1 MHRRIERLKYSD
13 KIYKQNDFQNLV
25 TPTTD
30 FLPYHFSELQNALK
44 KCIFAFFPCLQNK
57 HINTLIIMKHFPASE
72 LIINGDGSIF
82 HLHLKPEQLADNVIL
97 VGDPGRVALVAAYF
111 DTQEC
116 SVSSR
121 EFNTI
126 TGTYKGK
133 HISVIS
139 TGIGTDNIDIVMN
152 ELDAL
157 SNIDLETRTEKKEFR
172 QLTIIRIGTSGG
184 MQPEIPLGS
193 FLISEKSIG
202 FDGMLNFYAGRDS
215 VSDLAFEESMK
226 EQLNWNPQW
235 AAPYVVDAD
244 EELVKRIGKNDML
257 LGTTISANGFYGPQ
271 GRVLRIDLADMKIN
285 DKIENFR
292 FGKYKITNYEME
304 GSAIAGLAKL
314 MGHKAMTVCCII
326 ANRRVEAANTDYKPY
341 IEKLVTTVLDRI

>member
-1 MHRRIERLKYSD
+1 
-13 KIYKQNDFQNLV
+13 
-25 TPTTD
+25 
-30 FLPYHFSELQNALK
+30 
-44 KCIFAFFPCLQNK
+44 
-57 HINTLIIMKHFPASE
+57 MKHFPASE
-72 LIINGDGSIF
+72 LIINSDGSIF
-82 HLHLKPEQLADNVIL
+82 HLHLKPEQLADNIIL

-133 HISVIS
+133 RISVIS

-157 SNIDLETRTEKKEFR
+157 TNIDLNTRTEKTTLR
-172 QLTIIRIGTSGG
+172 SLNIVRIGTSGG
-184 MQPEIPLGS
+184 MQPDIPLGS

-202 FDGMLNFYAGRDS
+202 FDGMLNFYAGRDA
-215 VSDLAFEESMK
+215 VSDLEFEAAMRK
-226 EQLNWNPQW
+226 HLNWNAQW

-244 EELVKRIGKNDML
+244 TDLVNRIGQDDML
-257 LGTTISANGFYGPQ
+257 RGVTISANGFYGPQ
-271 GRVLRIDLADMKIN
+271 GRVLRIDLADMQIN
-285 DKIENFR
+285 DKIETFR
-292 FGKYKITNYEME
+292 YGKYKITNYEME
-304 GSAIAGLAKL
+304 GSAIAGLAKM

-341 IEKLVTTVLDRI
+341 IEKLVTTVLERI

>member
-1 MHRRIERLKYSD
+1 MR
-13 KIYKQNDFQNLV
+13 
-25 TPTTD
+25 
-30 FLPYHFSELQNALK
+30 
-44 KCIFAFFPCLQNK
+44 
-57 HINTLIIMKHFPASE
+57 HFPPSE
-72 LIINGDGSIF
+72 LIINEDGSIF
-82 HLHLKPEQLADNVIL
+82 HLHLKPEHLADNIIL
-97 VGDPGRVALVAAYF
+97 VGDPGRVELVASFF
-111 DTQEC
+111 DSKEI

-133 HISVIS
+133 RISVVS

-157 SNIDLETRTEKKEFR
+157 ANIDFETRTEKKDFR
-172 QLTIIRIGTSGG
+172 QLTVIRIGTSGG

-202 FDGMLNFYAGRDS
+202 FDGMINFYEGRDTIA
-215 VSDLAFEESMK
+215 DLEFEK
-226 EQLNWNPQW
+226 ALTTHLNWNKQL

-244 EELVKRIGKNDML
+244 NELINRIGKDDML
-257 LGTTISANGFYGPQ
+257 RGVTISANGFYGPQ
-271 GRVLRIDLADMKIN
+271 GRVLRVGLADPEIN
-285 DKIENFR
+285 DKIESFR
-292 FGKYKITNYEME
+292 YKDYKITNYEME

-314 MGHKAMTVCCII
+314 MGGHKAMTVCCII

-341 IEKLVTTVLDRI
+341 VEKLVKTVLDRI

>member
-1 MHRRIERLKYSD
+1 
-13 KIYKQNDFQNLV
+13 
-25 TPTTD
+25 
-30 FLPYHFSELQNALK
+30 
-44 KCIFAFFPCLQNK
+44 
-57 HINTLIIMKHFPASE
+57 MKHFPPSE
-72 LIINGDGSIF
+72 LIINNDGSIF

-97 VGDPGRVALVAAYF
+97 VGDPGRVALIAEYF
-111 DTQEC
+111 DSQEC

-126 TGTYKGK
+126 TGMYKGK
-133 HISVIS
+133 RISVIS

-157 SNIDLETRTEKKEFR
+157 SNIDFETRTEKSEFR
-172 QLTIIRIGTSGG
+172 QLSIIRIGTSGG
-184 MQPEIPLGS
+184 MQPDIPLGS

-215 VSDLAFEESMK
+215 VSDLKFEEELK
-226 EQLNWNPQW
+226 KQLDWNPKL
-235 AAPYVVDAD
+235 ASPYIVSAD
-244 EELVKRIGKNDML
+244 KDLVEKIGRDDML
-257 LGTTISANGFYGPQ
+257 KGVTISANGFYGPQ
-271 GRVLRIDLADMKIN
+271 GRVLRIDLADMSLN
-285 DKIENFR
+285 DKIEKFR
-292 FGKYKITNYEME
+292 YKDYKITNYEME
-304 GSAIAGLAKL
+304 GSAIAGLSAL

>member
-1 MHRRIERLKYSD
+1 
-13 KIYKQNDFQNLV
+13 
-25 TPTTD
+25 
-30 FLPYHFSELQNALK
+30 
-44 KCIFAFFPCLQNK
+44 
-57 HINTLIIMKHFPASE
+57 MKHFPPSE
-72 LIINGDGSIF
+72 LIINNDGSIF

-97 VGDPGRVALVAAYF
+97 VGDPGRVAMIAGYF

-133 HISVIS
+133 RISVIS

-157 SNIDLETRTEKKEFR
+157 SNIDLDRRVEKENFR
-172 QLTIIRIGTSGG
+172 QLNIVRIGTSGG

-202 FDGMLNFYAGRDS
+202 FDGMLNFYAGRDA
-215 VSDLAFEESMK
+215 VSDLAFEDALK
-226 EQLNWNPQW
+226 LHLNWNRQL

-244 EELVKRIGKNDML
+244 EELVNRIGKDDML
-257 LGTTISANGFYGPQ
+257 RGVTISANGFYGPQ
-271 GRVLRIDLADMKIN
+271 GRVLRIDLADMHIN
-285 DKIENFR
+285 DKIESFR
-292 FGKYKITNYEME
+292 YGKYKITNYEME
-304 GSAIAGLAKL
+304 GSAIAGLSKL

-341 IEKLVTTVLDRI
+341 IEKLVQVVLERI

>member
-1 MHRRIERLKYSD
+1 
-13 KIYKQNDFQNLV
+13 
-25 TPTTD
+25 
-30 FLPYHFSELQNALK
+30 
-44 KCIFAFFPCLQNK
+44 
-57 HINTLIIMKHFPASE
+57 MKHFPPSE
-72 LIINGDGSIF
+72 LIVNADGSIF

-97 VGDPGRVALVAAYF
+97 VGDPGRVALVADYF

-133 HISVIS
+133 RISVIS

-157 SNIDLETRTEKKEFR
+157 ANIDLEQRIEKQQFR
-172 QLTIIRIGTSGG
+172 QLTIVRIGTSGG
-184 MQPEIPLGS
+184 MQPDIPLGS
-193 FLISEKSIG
+193 FLISEKSVG
-202 FDGMLNFYAGRDS
+202 FDGMLNFYAGRNA
-215 VSDLAFEESMK
+215 VCDLAFEQALTTHLVWNT
-226 EQLNWNPQW
+226 QL

-244 EELVKRIGKNDML
+244 TELVNRIGQQDML
-257 LGTTISANGFYGPQ
+257 RGVTISANGFYGPQ
-271 GRVLRIDLADMKIN
+271 GRVLRLNLADMQLN
-285 DKIENFR
+285 DKIESFR
-292 FGKYKITNYEME
+292 YQQYKITNYEME
-304 GSAIAGLAKL
+304 GSAIAGLAKM

>member
-1 MHRRIERLKYSD
+1 
-13 KIYKQNDFQNLV
+13 
-25 TPTTD
+25 
-30 FLPYHFSELQNALK
+30 
-44 KCIFAFFPCLQNK
+44 
-57 HINTLIIMKHFPASE
+57 MKHFPPSE
-72 LIINGDGSIF
+72 LIVNSDGSIF
-82 HLHLKPEQLADNVIL
+82 HLHIKPEQLADNVIL
-97 VGDPGRVALVAAYF
+97 VGDPGRVALVAEYF
-111 DTQEC
+111 DSQEC
-116 SVSSR
+116 SISSR

-133 HISVIS
+133 RISVIS

-157 SNIDLETRTEKKEFR
+157 ANIDLVNRIEKSEFR
-172 QLTIIRIGTSGG
+172 QLNIVRIGTSGG
-184 MQPEIPLGS
+184 MQPDIPLGS

-215 VSDLAFEESMK
+215 VSDLEFEEAMK
-226 EQLNWNPQW
+226 KHLVWNPQL

-244 EELVKRIGKNDML
+244 IELVNRIGKDDMMR
-257 LGTTISANGFYGPQ
+257 GVTISANGFYGPQ
-271 GRVLRIDLADMKIN
+271 GRVLRLDLADMHLN
-285 DKIENFR
+285 NKIESFR
-292 FGKYKITNYEME
+292 YKRYKITNYEME
-304 GSAIAGLAKL
+304 GSAIAGLSKL

>member
-1 MHRRIERLKYSD
+1 
-13 KIYKQNDFQNLV
+13 
-25 TPTTD
+25 
-30 FLPYHFSELQNALK
+30 
-44 KCIFAFFPCLQNK
+44 
-57 HINTLIIMKHFPASE
+57 MKHFPPSE
-72 LIINGDGSIF
+72 LIVNSDGSIF

-111 DTQEC
+111 DSQEC

-126 TGTYKGK
+126 TGSYKGK
-133 HISVIS
+133 RISVIS

-157 SNIDLETRTEKKEFR
+157 SNIDLINRVEKSEFR
-172 QLTIIRIGTSGG
+172 QLNIVRIGTSGG
-184 MQPEIPLGS
+184 MQPDIPLGS

-215 VSDLAFEESMK
+215 VSDLEFEVAMK
-226 EQLNWNPQW
+226 KHLNWNKQL

-244 EELVKRIGKNDML
+244 VELVNRIGKDDML
-257 LGTTISANGFYGPQ
+257 RGVTISANGFYGPQ
-271 GRVLRIDLADMKIN
+271 GRVLRLDLADMQLN
-285 DKIENFR
+285 DKIESFR
-292 FGKYKITNYEME
+292 FGNYKITNYEME
-304 GSAIAGLAKL
+304 GSAIAGLSKL

>member
-1 MHRRIERLKYSD
+1 
-13 KIYKQNDFQNLV
+13 
-25 TPTTD
+25 
-30 FLPYHFSELQNALK
+30 
-44 KCIFAFFPCLQNK
+44 
-57 HINTLIIMKHFPASE
+57 MKHFPPSE
-72 LIINGDGSIF
+72 LIINNDGSIF

-97 VGDPGRVALVAAYF
+97 VGDPGRVAMIASYF

-133 HISVIS
+133 RISVIS

-157 SNIDLETRTEKKEFR
+157 SNIDLNRRVEKENFR
-172 QLTIIRIGTSGG
+172 QLNIVRIGTSGG

-202 FDGMLNFYAGRDS
+202 FDGMLNFYAGRDA
-215 VSDLAFEESMK
+215 VSDLAFEDALK
-226 EQLNWNPQW
+226 LHLNWNRQL

-244 EELVKRIGKNDML
+244 EELVNRIGKDDML
-257 LGTTISANGFYGPQ
+257 RGVTISANGFYGPQ
-271 GRVLRIDLADMKIN
+271 GRVLRIDLADMHIN
-285 DKIENFR
+285 DKIESFR
-292 FGKYKITNYEME
+292 YGKYKITNYEME
-304 GSAIAGLAKL
+304 GSAIAGLSKL

-341 IEKLVTTVLDRI
+341 IEKLVQVVLERI

>member
-1 MHRRIERLKYSD
+1 
-13 KIYKQNDFQNLV
+13 
-25 TPTTD
+25 
-30 FLPYHFSELQNALK
+30 
-44 KCIFAFFPCLQNK
+44 
-57 HINTLIIMKHFPASE
+57 MKHFPPSE
-72 LIINGDGSIF
+72 LIINNDGSIF

-97 VGDPGRVALVAAYF
+97 VGDPGRVALVASYF

-116 SVSSR
+116 TVSSR

-133 HISVIS
+133 RISVIS

-157 SNIDLETRTEKKEFR
+157 SNIDLETRTEKPGFR

-184 MQPEIPLGS
+184 MQPDIPLGS

-215 VSDLAFEESMK
+215 VSDLDFEESMK
-226 EQLNWNPQW
+226 KHLEWNPQL
-235 AAPYVVDAD
+235 AAPYVVNAD
-244 EELVKRIGKNDML
+244 EELVNRIGQNDML
-257 LGTTISANGFYGPQ
+257 RGVTISANGFYGPQ
-271 GRVLRIDLADMKIN
+271 GRVLRIDLADMHLN
-285 DKIENFR
+285 DKIESFR
-292 FGKYKITNYEME
+292 YGKYKITNYEME

-341 IEKLVTTVLDRI
+341 IEKLVTTVLERI